1 MAVSRQLPSSAHY
14 YYCFATIIASSLPQ
28 YGAKAMLNKIVPL
41 IALIAVLLL
50 GNQMLT
56 WLMQIDMTVLREIT
70 TSILIALVLQP
81 LIMHQ
86 FR

>member
-1 MAVSRQLPSSAHY
+1 
-14 YYCFATIIASSLPQ
+14 
-28 YGAKAMLNKIVPL
+28 MLNKIVPL

-50 GNQMLT
+50 GNQMLS

-70 TSILIALVLQP
+70 TSLLIALVLQP